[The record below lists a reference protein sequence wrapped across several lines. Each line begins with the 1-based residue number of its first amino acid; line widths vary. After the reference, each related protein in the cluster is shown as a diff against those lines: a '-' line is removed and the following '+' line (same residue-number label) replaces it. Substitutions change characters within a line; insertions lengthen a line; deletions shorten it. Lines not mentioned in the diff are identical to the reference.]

1 MRPALF
7 LKYIHWTDAAT
18 GVKSGI
24 TSEVLGGAPSLGATL
39 AKLAFLKVLSFD
51 RRAIHALM
59 MAISRSNQNF
69 PHSAIKFT
77 WCGGAGGGLAL
88 TEIRATTELLVTW
101 TMHRLGVEGGID
113 RRQQ

>member
-7 LKYIHWTDAAT
+7 LKYTHLTDAAT

-24 TSEVLGGAPSLGATL
+24 SSEVLSGAPSLGATL
-39 AKLAFLKVLSFD
+39 AKLVILKVLLFD
-51 RRAIHALM
+51 QRAVLALI
-59 MAISRSNQNF
+59 MATSRSNQNF
-69 PHSAIKFT
+69 PHSSIKFA
-77 WCGGAGGGLAL
+77 WCGGAGGGLAPA
-88 TEIRATTELLVTW
+88 EIRATTELLVTW